1 MRVKWD
7 PLFDFPFKSAIKPS
21 TDRNLPYYTH
31 TGNYKKKTKTFKRSF
46 SPIEQVP

>member
-1 MRVKWD
+1 MPVKWD

-21 TDRNLPYYTH
+21 TDRNLQYYTH
-31 TGNYKKKTKTFKRSF
+31 TGNYKKKYFKRSF